1 MGGSGRAAPV
11 GEAAGTGRSVP
22 EMASRDAG
30 QPGPQGGRPGSGPSP
45 VDYAL
50 AVATARRLSPA
61 PPKVSEA
68 EAAGIVAEL
77 RGLAVQAEEHVR
89 SVTGLVP
96 PGPILEATVV
106 DRPGWAAANVEGFQV
121 VLEPL
126 TDKLTGAPSALAAA
140 ATAKVAGVQMG
151 SMLAWLSGKV
161 LGQYEAFRPAGESG
175 RLILVAPNIV
185 ETERRL
191 GVDPHDFRLWV
202 ALHEVTH
209 RTQFTA
215 VPWMHDHVRSEIAAL
230 LGSVSLDDPAQLI
243 ERLKAVASG
252 LPRGG
257 SLVELLQTPEQRIV
271 LDRVTAFMSLLEG
284 HAEHVMDGV
293 GPAVVPSVQ
302 QIRVRFD
309 QRRKERGG
317 LVDRVLRRALGLDLK
332 ALQYAEGKVFVDTCV
347 EAVGME
353 RFNRVWESP
362 ETLPTRDEI
371 RTPLVWV
378 DRIHGATALQA

>member
-1 MGGSGRAAPV
+1 MS
-11 GEAAGTGRSVP
+11 
-22 EMASRDAG
+22 ASDASE
-30 QPGPQGGRPGSGPSP
+30 PGSPPGPSP
-45 VDYAL
+45 VDYGL
-50 AVATARRLSPA
+50 AIATARLLAPA

-68 EAAGIVAEL
+68 EAADIVSEL

-96 PGPILEATVV
+96 PGPVLEATVV
-106 DRPGWAAANVEGFQV
+106 DRAGWAAANVEGFQV

-126 TDKLTGAPSALAAA
+126 TDKLSGKAPSALAAA

-151 SMLAWLSGKV
+151 SMLAWLSSKV

-215 VPWMHDHVRSEIAAL
+215 VPWMHDHVRSEIGAL
-230 LGSVSLDDPAQLI
+230 LQATSLDDPAQLV
-243 ERLKAVASG
+243 ERLKTIATG
-252 LPRGG
+252 LPKGG
-257 SLVELLQTPEQRIV
+257 SLVELLQTPEQKV
-271 LDRVTAFMSLLEG
+271 VMDRVTAFMSLLEG

-293 GPAVVPSVQ
+293 GPSVVPSVRH
-302 QIRVRFD
+302 IRKKFD
-309 QRRKERGG
+309 QRRKENHG
-317 LVDRVLRRALGLDLK
+317 LVDRLLRRALGLDLK
-332 ALQYAEGKVFVDTCV
+332 ALQYAEGKRFVDT
-347 EAVGME
+347 AVRELGMAG
-353 RFNRVWESP
+353 FNRVWESP
-362 ETLPTRDEI
+362 ATLPTRQEI
-371 RTPLVWV
+371 REPMLWV
-378 DRIHGATALQA
+378 ARLSGPPAIPA